1 MSFELRTVSGGVT
14 AAKGFLACGMSCGI
28 KRTGRPDLALIW
40 AERPARAAAVFTRNR
55 FRAHPVRLDMA
66 RLRQGVAQA
75 VLINSGNA
83 NCLTGRRGY
92 RRTLLLSKRAAKI
105 LKVPEYRLFLFST
118 GVIGIP
124 LPADKIEMALP
135 ELVEGLSREGAGPAA
150 QAILT
155 TDRVRKEIAVRFK
168 AGGRTVTLGGMAKG
182 SGMIQPNMATMLAFL
197 TTDAVIGLS
206 ALRKALAES
215 CRRSFNH
222 ISVDGQM
229 STNDSVL
236 LLANGLALN
245 RAVRPAGR
253 DFEVFQR
260 ALDFVTARL
269 AEMIVSDGEGVTRLM
284 KVCVRRAAS
293 PDEAERVALSVV
305 NSPLVKTMLS
315 GGDPNWGRVL
325 QAVGATRVPFA
336 PDKVKVSFDSHP
348 VFAKGER
355 TRYSRS
361 KLKGV
366 FKRRIVPILIELGRG
381 KYSCEKLGADL
392 SPLYVRVNA
401 RYGT

>member
-1 MSFELRTVSGGVT
+1 
-14 AAKGFLACGMSCGI
+14 MSCGI

>member
-14 AAKGFLACGMSCGI
+14 AAKGFLACGMPCGI